1 MNDPQTALAGW
12 VQALERELDLPA
24 GTVDVVAVLD
34 LTRDAAH
41 HVARPAGPVAAYAAG
56 YARAL
61 ADVAARASS
70 SDGSAP
76 VATPLAASTPLTEGS
91 ADAVERAAALAR
103 GWEADGAPGTP

>member
-1 MNDPQTALAGW
+1 

-24 GTVDVVAVLD
+24 DTVDVLAVLD

-41 HVARPAGPVAAYAAG
+41 HVARPAGPIAAYAAG

-61 ADVAARASS
+61 ADVAAR
-70 SDGSAP
+70 D
-76 VATPLAASTPLTEGS
+76 AASVSEGRAPLNGGT

-103 GWEADGAPGTP
+103 GWVADGAPGAP